1 MEESFLLKSIF
12 EIGVAGGIAFYLLSK
27 TTDAIK
33 MLAGS
38 VDKLADKVEKLDNR
52 VNAFE
57 RLMQDLK
64 LSLDRQEKHFEEL
77 KELLRK
83 GG

>member
-1 MEESFLLKSIF
+1 MEESFLLKSIL

>member
-1 MEESFLLKSIF
+1 MEESFLLKSIL

-33 MLAGS
+33 TLADS
-38 VDKLADKVEKLDNR
+38 VNKLADKVDKLDDR
-52 VNAFE
+52 VNSFE

-64 LSLDRQEKHFEEL
+64 FELERQSKNFAEI
-77 KELLRK
+77 KELLK
-83 GG
+83 AK